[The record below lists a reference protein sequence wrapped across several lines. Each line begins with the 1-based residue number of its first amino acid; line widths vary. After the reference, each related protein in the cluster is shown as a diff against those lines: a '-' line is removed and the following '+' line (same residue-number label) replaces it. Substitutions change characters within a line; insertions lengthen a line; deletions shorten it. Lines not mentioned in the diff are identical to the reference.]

1 MPKSGFTSTDNFIFS
16 SKRFIYMDLVS
27 NMLRV
32 AKISGTLPAT
42 AASQLVYPPGLGWPA
57 MKQ

>member
-1 MPKSGFTSTDNFIFS
+1 MPKSGFTSTDKFIVS
-16 SKRFIYMDLVS
+16 SKIFIYMDLVS
-27 NMLRV
+27 NKLRV

-42 AASQLVYPPGLGWPA
+42 AASQLVYPPELDRPA